1 MSFCDRHAV
10 VTSAG
15 TAAQRSRARR
25 DRSRQIREMRHAR
38 HPDAYDREVGLRV
51 RTLRLSRRM
60 SQNDL
65 GQSLG
70 ITFQQI
76 QKYENG
82 ANRIAEIFEVPV
94 AALFGASR
102 REGRAG
108 VDPFEGLRTPGA
120 VQLLEAYGRIG
131 DRVIRRAF
139 LRFAEQVA
147 VSAQRSSR
155 R

>member
-1 MSFCDRHAV
+1 MPGPRK
-10 VTSAG
+10 TN
-15 TAAQRSRARR
+15 
-25 DRSRQIREMRHAR
+25 
-38 HPDAYDREVGLRV
+38 AYDREVGLRV
-51 RTLRLSRRM
+51 RSVRISRRM
-60 SQNDL
+60 SQGDL
-65 GQSLG
+65 GERLG
-70 ITFQQI
+70 ITFQQV
-76 QKYENG
+76 QKYEKGTNRIG
-82 ANRIAEIFEVPV
+82 AGRLQHIAEIFEVPV

-131 DRVIRRAF
+131 DRTIRRAF

-147 VSAQRSSR
+147 VTSQRSGR

>member
-1 MSFCDRHAV
+1 MP
-10 VTSAG
+10 G
-15 TAAQRSRARR
+15 SRKT
-25 DRSRQIREMRHAR
+25 
-38 HPDAYDREVGLRV
+38 DAYDREVGLRV
-51 RTLRLSRRM
+51 RMLRLSRRL
-60 SQNDL
+60 SQADL
-65 GQSLG
+65 GERLG
-70 ITFQQI
+70 ITFQQV

-82 ANRIAEIFEVPV
+82 ANRIGAGRLQRIAEIFEVPV
-94 AALFGASR
+94 AALFGVSG
-102 REGRAG
+102 REGRGG

-147 VSAQRSSR
+147 LTSQRSSR

>member
-1 MSFCDRHAV
+1 LQ
-10 VTSAG
+10 G
-15 TAAQRSRARR
+15 SRKTN
-25 DRSRQIREMRHAR
+25 
-38 HPDAYDREVGLRV
+38 PYDREIALRV

-60 SQNDL
+60 SQNDV
-65 GQSLG
+65 GERLG
-70 ITFQQI
+70 ITFQQV
-76 QKYENG
+76 QKYENAANRIG
-82 ANRIAEIFEVPV
+82 AGRLQRIAEIFEVPV

-108 VDPFEGLRTPGA
+108 ADPFEGLRTPGA

-139 LRFAEQVA
+139 LRLAEQVA
-147 VSAQRSSR
+147 VTAQRSGR

>member
-1 MSFCDRHAV
+1 MPGPRK
-10 VTSAG
+10 
-15 TAAQRSRARR
+15 
-25 DRSRQIREMRHAR
+25 
-38 HPDAYDREVGLRV
+38 PDPYDREVGLRV
-51 RTLRLSRRM
+51 RTLRQSRRM
-60 SQNDL
+60 SQNDV
-65 GQSLG
+65 GERLG

-76 QKYENG
+76 QKYESG
-82 ANRIAEIFEVPV
+82 ANRIGAGRLQRIAEIFEVPV
-94 AALFGASR
+94 AVLFGASG
-102 REGRAG
+102 REGRTR

-147 VSAQRSSR
+147 LTAQRSGR

>member
-1 MSFCDRHAV
+1 LQ
-10 VTSAG
+10 G
-15 TAAQRSRARR
+15 SRKT
-25 DRSRQIREMRHAR
+25 D
-38 HPDAYDREVGLRV
+38 PYDREVGLRV

-60 SQNDL
+60 SQNDV
-65 GQSLG
+65 GERLG
-70 ITFQQI
+70 ITFQQV

-82 ANRIAEIFEVPV
+82 ANRIGAGRLQRIAEIFEVPV

-108 VDPFEGLRTPGA
+108 IDPFEGLRTPGA

-131 DRVIRRAF
+131 DRTIRRAF

-147 VSAQRSSR
+147 VTSQRSSR

>member
-1 MSFCDRHAV
+1 MP
-10 VTSAG
+10 
-15 TAAQRSRARR
+15 RSRKT
-25 DRSRQIREMRHAR
+25 DS
-38 HPDAYDREVGLRV
+38 YDREVGLRV

-60 SQNDL
+60 SQNDV
-65 GQSLG
+65 GERLG

-82 ANRIAEIFEVPV
+82 ANRIGAGRLQRIAEIFEVPV
-94 AALFGASR
+94 AVLFGASR

-120 VQLLEAYGRIG
+120 LQLLEAYGRIG

-139 LRFAEQVA
+139 LRLAEQVA
-147 VSAQRSSR
+147 VTSRRSSR

>member
-1 MSFCDRHAV
+1 MP
-10 VTSAG
+10 G
-15 TAAQRSRARR
+15 PRR
-25 DRSRQIREMRHAR
+25 
-38 HPDAYDREVGLRV
+38 PDPYDREIALRV
-51 RTLRLSRRM
+51 RTVRLSRHM
-60 SQNDL
+60 SQNDV
-65 GQSLG
+65 GERLG
-70 ITFQQI
+70 ITFQQV

-82 ANRIAEIFEVPV
+82 ANRIGAGRLQRIAEIFEVPV

-120 VQLLEAYGRIG
+120 AQLLEAYGRIG
-131 DRVIRRAF
+131 DRTIRRAF

-147 VSAQRSSR
+147 VTSQRSGR

>member
-1 MSFCDRHAV
+1 V
-10 VTSAG
+10 PG
-15 TAAQRSRARR
+15 SRKA
-25 DRSRQIREMRHAR
+25 
-38 HPDAYDREVGLRV
+38 DAYDREVGLRV
-51 RTLRLSRRM
+51 RTLRISRRM
-60 SQNDL
+60 SQSGL
-65 GQSLG
+65 GDRLG

-76 QKYENG
+76 QKYESGSNRIG
-82 ANRIAEIFEVPV
+82 AGRLQRIAEIFEVPV

-139 LRFAEQVA
+139 LRLAEQVA
-147 VSAQRSSR
+147 VTSQRSGR

>member
-1 MSFCDRHAV
+1 
-10 VTSAG
+10 
-15 TAAQRSRARR
+15 
-25 DRSRQIREMRHAR
+25 MRHAR

-51 RTLRLSRRM
+51 RSVRISRRM
-60 SQNDL
+60 SQGDL
-65 GQSLG
+65 GERLG
-70 ITFQQI
+70 ITFQQV
-76 QKYENG
+76 QKYEKG
-82 ANRIAEIFEVPV
+82 ANRIGAGRLQHIAEIFEVPI

-131 DRVIRRAF
+131 DRTIRRRF

-147 VSAQRSSR
+147 VTSQRSSR

>member
-1 MSFCDRHAV
+1 MP
-10 VTSAG
+10 G
-15 TAAQRSRARR
+15 SRKA
-25 DRSRQIREMRHAR
+25 
-38 HPDAYDREVGLRV
+38 DAYDREVGLRV
-51 RTLRLSRRM
+51 RTLRISRRM

-65 GQSLG
+65 GERLG
-70 ITFQQI
+70 ITFQQV

-82 ANRIAEIFEVPV
+82 VNRIGAGRLQRIAEIFEVPV
-94 AALFGASR
+94 AALFGGSR

-131 DRVIRRAF
+131 DRTIRRAF

-147 VSAQRSSR
+147 VTAQRSGR

>member
-1 MSFCDRHAV
+1 MPGPRK
-10 VTSAG
+10 
-15 TAAQRSRARR
+15 
-25 DRSRQIREMRHAR
+25 
-38 HPDAYDREVGLRV
+38 PDPYDREVGLRV
-51 RTLRLSRRM
+51 RTLRLTRRM
-60 SQNDL
+60 SQSDL

-70 ITFQQI
+70 ITFQQV

-82 ANRIAEIFEVPV
+82 ANRIGAGRLQRIAEIFEVPV
-94 AALFGASR
+94 ATPFGASP

-131 DRVIRRAF
+131 DRTIRRAF

-147 VSAQRSSR
+147 LTSQRSSR

>member
-1 MSFCDRHAV
+1 MP
-10 VTSAG
+10 G
-15 TAAQRSRARR
+15 SRKA
-25 DRSRQIREMRHAR
+25 
-38 HPDAYDREVGLRV
+38 DAYDREVGLRV
-51 RTLRLSRRM
+51 RTLRISRRM

-65 GQSLG
+65 GERLG
-70 ITFQQI
+70 ITFQQV

-82 ANRIAEIFEVPV
+82 VNRIGAGRLQRIAEIFEVPV
-94 AALFGASR
+94 AALFGGSR

-120 VQLLEAYGRIG
+120 VQLLEAYGRIA
-131 DRVIRRAF
+131 DRTIRRAF

-147 VSAQRSSR
+147 VTAQRSGR

>member
-1 MSFCDRHAV
+1 
-10 VTSAG
+10 
-15 TAAQRSRARR
+15 
-25 DRSRQIREMRHAR
+25 MRHAR
-38 HPDAYDREVGLRV
+38 KPDPYDREVGLRV
-51 RTLRLSRRM
+51 RSLRLSRRM
-60 SQNDL
+60 SQGDL
-65 GQSLG
+65 GERLG
-70 ITFQQI
+70 ITFQQV

-82 ANRIAEIFEVPV
+82 TNRIGAGRLQHIAEIFEVPV
-94 AALFGASR
+94 ATLFGTSR

-131 DRVIRRAF
+131 DRVIRRRF

-147 VSAQRSSR
+147 VTSQRSGR

>member
-1 MSFCDRHAV
+1 VQGSGK
-10 VTSAG
+10 T
-15 TAAQRSRARR
+15 
-25 DRSRQIREMRHAR
+25 
-38 HPDAYDREVGLRV
+38 DAYDREVGLRV

-70 ITFQQI
+70 ISLQQI
-76 QKYENG
+76 QKYEHG
-82 ANRIAEIFEVPV
+82 ANRIGAGRLQRIAEIFEVPV

-102 REGRAG
+102 RENRAG

-120 VQLLEAYGRIG
+120 VQPLEAYGRIG
-131 DRVIRRAF
+131 DRAIRRAF
-139 LRFAEQVA
+139 LRLAEQVA
-147 VSAQRSSR
+147 VTAQRSSR

>member
-1 MSFCDRHAV
+1 MP
-10 VTSAG
+10 G
-15 TAAQRSRARR
+15 SRKA
-25 DRSRQIREMRHAR
+25 
-38 HPDAYDREVGLRV
+38 DAYDREVGLRV
-51 RTLRLSRRM
+51 RSLRLSRRM

-65 GQSLG
+65 GERLG
-70 ITFQQI
+70 ITFQQV

-82 ANRIAEIFEVPV
+82 ANRIGAGRLLRIAEIFEVPV
-94 AALFGASR
+94 SALFGASG
-102 REGRAG
+102 REGRAR

-147 VSAQRSSR
+147 LTSQRSSR

>member
-1 MSFCDRHAV
+1 
-10 VTSAG
+10 
-15 TAAQRSRARR
+15 
-25 DRSRQIREMRHAR
+25 MRHAR

-51 RTLRLSRRM
+51 RSVRISRRM
-60 SQNDL
+60 SQGDL
-65 GQSLG
+65 GERLG
-70 ITFQQI
+70 ITFQQV
-76 QKYENG
+76 QKYEKGTNRIG
-82 ANRIAEIFEVPV
+82 AGRLQHIAEIFEVPI

-147 VSAQRSSR
+147 VTSQRSSR

>member
-1 MSFCDRHAV
+1 MQ
-10 VTSAG
+10 G
-15 TAAQRSRARR
+15 SRKT
-25 DRSRQIREMRHAR
+25 
-38 HPDAYDREVGLRV
+38 DAYDREVGLRG
-51 RTLRLSRRM
+51 RTLRLTRRM
-60 SQNDL
+60 SQSDL
-65 GQSLG
+65 GERLG
-70 ITFQQI
+70 ITFQQV

-82 ANRIAEIFEVPV
+82 ANRIGAGRLQRIAEIFEVPI

-102 REGRAG
+102 REGRGG

-131 DRVIRRAF
+131 DRTIRRKF

-147 VSAQRSSR
+147 VTAQRSSR

>member
-1 MSFCDRHAV
+1 LQ
-10 VTSAG
+10 G
-15 TAAQRSRARR
+15 SRKTN
-25 DRSRQIREMRHAR
+25 
-38 HPDAYDREVGLRV
+38 PYDREIALRV

-60 SQNDL
+60 SQNDV
-65 GQSLG
+65 GERLG
-70 ITFQQI
+70 ITFQQV

-82 ANRIAEIFEVPV
+82 ANRIGAGRLQRIAEIFEVPV

-131 DRVIRRAF
+131 DRTIRRAF

-147 VSAQRSSR
+147 VTSQRSSR

>member
-1 MSFCDRHAV
+1 
-10 VTSAG
+10 
-15 TAAQRSRARR
+15 
-25 DRSRQIREMRHAR
+25 MRHAR

-51 RTLRLSRRM
+51 RTLRISRRM

-76 QKYENG
+76 QKYETG
-82 ANRIAEIFEVPV
+82 ANRIGAGRLQHIAEIFEVPV
-94 AALFGASR
+94 EALFGR

-147 VSAQRSSR
+147 VTSQRSSR

>member
-1 MSFCDRHAV
+1 LQ
-10 VTSAG
+10 G
-15 TAAQRSRARR
+15 SRKT
-25 DRSRQIREMRHAR
+25 D
-38 HPDAYDREVGLRV
+38 PYDREIALRV
-51 RTLRLSRRM
+51 RTLRISRRM
-60 SQNDL
+60 SQGDL
-65 GQSLG
+65 GERLG
-70 ITFQQI
+70 ITFQQV
-76 QKYENG
+76 QKYEKG
-82 ANRIAEIFEVPV
+82 ANRIGAGRLQHIAEIFEVPV

-131 DRVIRRAF
+131 DRVIRRRF

-147 VSAQRSSR
+147 VTSQRSSR

>member
-1 MSFCDRHAV
+1 VR
-10 VTSAG
+10 G
-15 TAAQRSRARR
+15 SRKT
-25 DRSRQIREMRHAR
+25 
-38 HPDAYDREVGLRV
+38 DAYDRAVGLRV

-65 GQSLG
+65 GQRLG
-70 ITFQQI
+70 ITFQQV

-82 ANRIAEIFEVPV
+82 ANRIGAGRLQRIAEIFEVPV
-94 AALFGASR
+94 AALFGANR

-120 VQLLEAYGRIG
+120 VQLLEAYGRIA
-131 DRVIRRAF
+131 DRTIRRAF

-147 VSAQRSSR
+147 VTAQRSGR

>member
-1 MSFCDRHAV
+1 
-10 VTSAG
+10 
-15 TAAQRSRARR
+15 
-25 DRSRQIREMRHAR
+25 MRHAR

-51 RTLRLSRRM
+51 RTLRQSRRM
-60 SQNDL
+60 SQSDV
-65 GQSLG
+65 GERLG
-70 ITFQQI
+70 ITFQQV

-82 ANRIAEIFEVPV
+82 ANRIGAGRLQRIAEIFEVPV

-108 VDPFEGLRTPGA
+108 ADPFEGLRTPGA

-131 DRVIRRAF
+131 DRAIRRAF

-147 VSAQRSSR
+147 LTSQRSGR

>member
-1 MSFCDRHAV
+1 MPGPRK
-10 VTSAG
+10 
-15 TAAQRSRARR
+15 
-25 DRSRQIREMRHAR
+25 
-38 HPDAYDREVGLRV
+38 PDPYDREVGLRV

-70 ITFQQI
+70 ITFQQV
-76 QKYENG
+76 QKYEYG
-82 ANRIAEIFEVPV
+82 ANRIGAGRLQRIAEIFEVPV
-94 AALFGASR
+94 AVLFGASG
-102 REGRAG
+102 REGRTR

-131 DRVIRRAF
+131 DRAIRRAF
-139 LRFAEQVA
+139 LRFVEQVA
-147 VSAQRSSR
+147 VTAQRSNR

>member
-1 MSFCDRHAV
+1 MP
-10 VTSAG
+10 G
-15 TAAQRSRARR
+15 SRKA
-25 DRSRQIREMRHAR
+25 
-38 HPDAYDREVGLRV
+38 DAYDREVGLRV

-65 GQSLG
+65 GERLG
-70 ITFQQI
+70 ITFQQV

-82 ANRIAEIFEVPV
+82 ANRIGAGRLQRIAEIFEVPV

-102 REGRAG
+102 REGRGG

-147 VSAQRSSR
+147 LTSQRSSR